1 MTHMSIQ
8 EEILWFSSTDL
19 ATLICMHSCTS
30 YAVIYT
36 CKQRDPQAYL
46 RVKFRVKFITQ
57 RQTHKVN
64 NKISVFIAFDSQT
77 YLCPSGVPL
86 QLLDLKRSLAETRMS
101 HEARMKLRSVPLWP
115 IGDLCPGVTLWWFQC
130 NRKWGQ
136 LSFQGTSF
144 DLPQE
149 MHHMSSVVRD
159 VDVVMVFRHF

>member
-64 NKISVFIAFDSQT
+64 NKISVFIAFDSQA
-77 YLCPSGVPL
+77 YLCRSGVPL

-130 NRKWGQ
+130 NRK
-136 LSFQGTSF
+136 
-144 DLPQE
+144 
-149 MHHMSSVVRD
+149 
-159 VDVVMVFRHF
+159 